1 METFINKEET
11 IRALITTSILED
23 VTPETLAQFI
33 KRIDEINV
41 TSIVHCENCQY
52 WGNFCYSEDMN
63 MASCDKME
71 LMTESNG
78 HCHQGKEK

>member
-11 IRALITTSILED
+11 IRALVTTGLLED
-23 VTPETLAQFI
+23 IPPQTLARFI

-52 WGNFCYSEDMN
+52 WGNFCYSEDNIHFIQSMN
-63 MASCDKME
+63 
-71 LMTESNG
+71 
-78 HCHQGKEK
+78 

>member
-11 IRALITTSILED
+11 IRALVTTGLLED
-23 VTPETLAQFI
+23 IPPQTLARFI
-33 KRIDEINV
+33 KRIDEIN
-41 TSIVHCENCQY
+41 
-52 WGNFCYSEDMN
+52 
-63 MASCDKME
+63 E